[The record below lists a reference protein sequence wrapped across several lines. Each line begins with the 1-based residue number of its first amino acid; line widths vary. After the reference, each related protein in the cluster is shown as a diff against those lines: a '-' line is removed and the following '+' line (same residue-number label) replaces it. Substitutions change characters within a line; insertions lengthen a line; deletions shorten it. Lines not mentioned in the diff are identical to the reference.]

1 MLTTLNFLTET
12 YFTIDKSKPMAPVIF
27 VPFLYGLIS
36 VWISLSALQKKG
48 KMKNWNALFVD
59 AMWDS
64 LNKF

>member
-48 KMKNWNALFVD
+48 KMKN
-59 AMWDS
+59 
-64 LNKF
+64 